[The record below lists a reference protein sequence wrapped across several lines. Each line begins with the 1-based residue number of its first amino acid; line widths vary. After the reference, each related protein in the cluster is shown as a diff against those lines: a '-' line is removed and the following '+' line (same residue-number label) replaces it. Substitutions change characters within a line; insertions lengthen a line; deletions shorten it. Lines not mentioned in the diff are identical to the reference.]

1 MLISNMRDII
11 SSMFDLFVVSI
22 GDLNRIIF
30 GVLDSLIVGEGL
42 LDWNL
47 VSDGSLVII
56 SVGSVVGNLFV
67 GDFGLVVG
75 VVFLD
80 RDILHVGVRLRGLV
94 HSGRG
99 QALGVNLRHMRRNGR
114 RVNLGLHERS
124 FQRLEQR
131 HKISIIFYQLD
142 QSLYRFC

>member
-1 MLISNMRDII
+1 MLDLMLISNMRDII

-30 GVLDSLIVGEGL
+30 GVLDSLI
-42 LDWNL
+42 
-47 VSDGSLVII
+47 
-56 SVGSVVGNLFV
+56 
-67 GDFGLVVG
+67 GLVVG

-80 RDILHVGVRLRGLV
+80 RNVLHVGVRLGGLV

-131 HKISIIFYQLD
+131 HKISIIIYQLD

>member
-1 MLISNMRDII
+1 MLVSNMRYVI

-30 GVLDSLIVGEGL
+30 GVLDSLIVGDGL

-47 VSDGSLVII
+47 VSNDGLVIL
-56 SVGSVVGNLFV
+56 SVGSVVRDLFV

-80 RDILHVGVRLRGLV
+80 RDVLHVGMRLGGLV
-94 HSGRG
+94 YSGGG
-99 QALGVNLRHMRRNGR
+99 QALGEILRHLRGNGG
-114 RVNLGLHERS
+114 RVNLGLHKRS

-131 HKISIIFYQLD
+131 HKISIIIYRLD
-142 QSLYRFC
+142 QSL